1 MAQNALPDEVKRF
14 VVQQLACWDTPSEVA
29 KAVNEVFQIEISRQA
44 VERYDPNKRMGE
56 ALSEGLRELFDATR
70 KAFLED
76 TASIGISHRTVRL
89 RALARMAERAEG
101 MKNFPLAAQLH
112 EQAAKEMGNAYTNR
126 REITGANGGA
136 VQVISSA
143 MTPKEAAD
151 AYAGTLH
158 GDGG

>member
-1 MAQNALPDEVKRF
+1 MAKNALSREVKTF
-14 VVQQLACWDTPSEVA
+14 IVQQLACFDAPSVVA
-29 KAVNEVFQIEISRQA
+29 KAVKDEFGVEVIRQQ
-44 VERYDPNKRMGE
+44 VEAYDPNKRIGRD
-56 ALSEGLRELFDATR
+56 LSEPLRLLFAETR
-70 KAFLED
+70 RAFLED

-143 MTPKEAAD
+143 MTPKEAAE
-151 AYAGTLH
+151 AYAASLGA
-158 GDGG
+158 DS